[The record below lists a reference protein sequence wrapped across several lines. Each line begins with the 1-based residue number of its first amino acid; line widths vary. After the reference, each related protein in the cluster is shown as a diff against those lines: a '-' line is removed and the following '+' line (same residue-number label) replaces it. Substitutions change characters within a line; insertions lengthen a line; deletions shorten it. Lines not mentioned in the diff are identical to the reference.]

1 MTGEHLALYVH
12 LLSLFT
18 LIGAITVVG
27 VCYFRLRAA
36 TTLAEAAPWA
46 TLADQTG
53 WGFPVS
59 VLGLFASGAYLTSH
73 SWTWGTSWIVASIIG
88 LLLVTLQGPLV
99 AGPRSKALKQAL
111 DESGAGA
118 LDEHARR
125 LARDPAL
132 WLVLFANPGVVLG
145 ITWNMTAKP
154 GTAGA
159 IAAVVIGY
167 VAGAAL
173 GVWLTRQPATGTA

>member
-1 MTGEHLALYVH
+1 M
-12 LLSLFT
+12 SLFT
-18 LIGAITVVG
+18 LIGAITLVG

-36 TTLAEAAPWA
+36 RSLDDATPWA

-59 VLGLFASGAYLTSH
+59 VVGLLLTGGYMTSH
-73 SWTWGTSWIVASIIG
+73 LWTWSTGWIDVSIAG
-88 LLLVTLQGPLV
+88 LVLVTLQGPLV
-99 AGPRSKALKQAL
+99 AGPRTSALKQAL
-111 DESGAGA
+111 QENGPGP
-118 LDEHARR
+118 LGERARR
-125 LARDPAL
+125 LAGDRAL
-132 WLVLFANPGVVLG
+132 WIVLFANPGIVLG

-167 VAGAAL
+167 AAGAIAALVLVRRPAAGAASL
-173 GVWLTRQPATGTA
+173 SPP